1 MMNLNI
7 IREANWNRS
16 GVYKIFFDDLR
27 DPTDIYPDAKP
38 GEWLVIRNIADF
50 KDAIETIGVPTFVS
64 FDNDLGVVDGIK
76 EECKE
81 VVKWIVFEK
90 ELDISGM
97 DFKIHSANSSG
108 VREYMTGTLNN
119 WKKELRRKN

>member
-1 MMNLNI
+1 MKLNI

-16 GVYKIFFDDLR
+16 GKYKIFFDDLR
-27 DPTDIYPDAKP
+27 DPTDIYPDAKE

-50 KDAIETIGVPTFVS
+50 KDAIETIGIPTFVS
-64 FDNDLGVVDGIK
+64 FDNDLGGD

-90 ELDISGM
+90 ELDISEM
-97 DFKIHSANSSG
+97 EFKIHSANSSG

-119 WKKELRRKN
+119 WKDELKRRKN